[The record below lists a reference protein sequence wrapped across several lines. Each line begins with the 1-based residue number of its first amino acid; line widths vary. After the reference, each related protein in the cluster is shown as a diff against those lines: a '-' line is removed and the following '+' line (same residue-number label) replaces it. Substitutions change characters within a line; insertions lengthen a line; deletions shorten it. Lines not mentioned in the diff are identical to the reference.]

1 MDWASLVSLGVSLA
15 QSGVKYATAT
25 AAQKQALD
33 ALAKAQQMIAQG
45 QANFGNIKT
54 PTYNP
59 TDLKSTQLGD
69 TELKGI
75 QGDPQGRL
83 AEQQA
88 YLELKKLSDNGGLS
102 LGDTAALNEIE
113 GNLNRNASGR
123 DAALRNQ
130 YAARGQ
136 LGGGAQLAMELNQN
150 QQAGERANQQ
160 GESVAAQAQA
170 RALAAIKEQ
179 AGLGRQMSQDDYDKK
194 AAAAK
199 AADLIKE
206 RNVANSMQANQQNN
220 QWLNQGFQNDLSKAQ
235 GQAGL
240 IPQGVAVQEAI
251 GNVNKNY
258 TLGQGSQINQDIGS
272 IGGAVGGM
280 GGGGGSKNN
289 PSSPGSTS
297 PPPLVNADGSLAGGG
312 SDPNAWEGWNG
323 QRPTSEGVEVKD
335 YDYPHSLNEDDNP

>member
-1 MDWASLVSLGVSLA
+1 MDWAALVQLGVSLA
-15 QSGVKYATAT
+15 QSGVTYATAT
-25 AAQKQALD
+25 ASQKQALD

-45 QANFGNIKT
+45 QANFGNIAT
-54 PTYNP
+54 PKYNP

-75 QGDPQGRL
+75 QNDPQGRL

-170 RALAAIKEQ
+170 RALSAIKEQ
-179 AGLGRQMSQDDYDKK
+179 AGLGRQMSQDDYEKK

-235 GQAGL
+235 GQANL
-240 IPQGVAVQEAI
+240 ISQGVANTEKTGAQNMA
-251 GNVNKNY
+251 G
-258 TLGQGSQINQDIGS
+258 TAA
-272 IGGAVGGM
+272 GGALATSLIGAGGKAL
-280 GGGGGSKNN
+280 GGANSN
-289 PSSPGSTS
+289 PSSPDSTS

-312 SDPNAWEGWNG
+312 SDPNAWTGWNG
-323 QRPTSEGVEVKD
+323 QKPASTGVAVSD
-335 YDYPHSLNEDDNP
+335 YDPQKIREDDNP